1 MKKDINVDSR
11 KRRSR
16 KGEGYLYKRSS
27 DGTIHPSD
35 WNGQGNFYLA
45 YRTGAADRRKLVR
58 IPLRDAHGVA
68 IANRADA
75 EAERKRLMAP
85 VQSGTEV
92 EALKARLVKAA
103 GELVEAVDNAKDGL
117 TIAGAWET
125 YTANKE
131 RPDSGA
137 ATLRQYGFQFNRFAS
152 WTAAKHPE
160 LKTLD
165 AVTREHAQ
173 EYATDLLGAGLSG
186 NSVNKHIGLL
196 SLVFRVLADDA
207 GVKVNP
213 WEKIAR
219 RKQNSAERR
228 ELTTEELRRVIQTAD
243 ESMKLLFAI
252 GIYTGLRLG
261 DCCTLLWT
269 EIDLVQGFIVRMP
282 HKTASKGKPVR
293 VPLFRD
299 LAAMLS
305 AARKVARGE
314 YVLPELAHWYQ
325 SGRGDSITD
334 RIQRHFWNCGIDCHA
349 TGTGHQIKRDK
360 DGNPVLTVNGN
371 AVLEP
376 TGKRA
381 VIRCGFHSLRHTFV
395 SLCRQANAPLSV
407 VEAIVGHSNP
417 AMTRHYSHTGDAEAV
432 RAIASLPAMTDK
444 GNDAG
449 TLQQRP
455 EPPQWVIALVE
466 SMTAKNWKQIKAE
479 LLKGGAI

>member
-1 MKKDINVDSR
+1 MKKPTEKRSKR
-11 KRRSR
+11 KANGS
-16 KGEGYLYKRSS
+16 GYLYKRDSTGKS
-27 DGTIHPSD
+27 YPAD
-35 WNGQGNFYLA
+35 WNGKGNFWIAYYIEGKYIRQRLSGAEGQPITKRDDAESESRRILA
-45 YRTGAADRRKLVR
+45 PYQTGNGIETLKAIKVRLEEATQTQAD
-58 IPLRDAHGVA
+58 A
-68 IANRADA
+68 IA
-75 EAERKRLMAP
+75 E
-85 VQSGTEV
+85 S
-92 EALKARLVKAA
+92 
-103 GELVEAVDNAKDGL
+103 KDGI

-137 ATLRQYGFQFNRFAS
+137 ATLRQYSFQFNRFAS
-152 WTAAKHPE
+152 WTATKHPE
-160 LKTLD
+160 VKTLD

-173 EYATDLLGAGLSG
+173 EYATDLLGARLSG

-196 SLVFRVLADDA
+196 SLVFRILADDA
-207 GVKVNP
+207 GMKANP

-219 RKQNSAERR
+219 RKQNSTERR

-243 ESMKLLFAI
+243 ENMKLLFAL
-252 GIYTGLRLG
+252 GCYTGLRLG
-261 DCCTLLWT
+261 DCCTLRWS
-269 EIDLVQGFIVRMP
+269 EVDLAQGFIVRIP

-299 LAAMLS
+299 LAAMLA

-417 AMTRHYSHTGDAEAV
+417 AMTRHYSHTGDAEAS
-432 RAIASLPAMTDK
+432 RAIAALPAME
-444 GNDAG
+444 DAG
-449 TLQQRP
+449 TPAGTPQQRG
-455 EPPQWVIALVE
+455 ELAQWARELVE
-466 SMTAKNWKQIKAE
+466 SMTAKNWKKIKVE
-479 LLKGGAI
+479 LLGGVQ